1 MDDDLVNNF
10 VAITGASEQVA
21 RQLLEIAGGNIEQ
34 AAVLFY
40 DTDMAETLARQPAAA
55 SSTPAAAQQSASRNT
70 SRPAGA
76 SRTASS
82 SRSRQTR
89 ARASGQTSS
98 LSRGREDADGVITID
113 DSDDDD
119 DGNNHHDVDDND
131 MDFDEI
137 EELEDIDD
145 DDDEHANENEN
156 EVIDVDTHMSDAAA
170 AETVARS
177 AQEEE
182 DAAMA
187 KRLQEEMYA
196 EPAGGGGGGGDD
208 DIRAPMGRTTEML
221 VEPSYVGG
229 SGGYGSYGGYGGD
242 SIYDQMRLQ
251 RTRQAARGPRNPFN
265 QVWDDND
272 DPDAAAGGSGH
283 QTSGV
288 TDDGLASLGPSVPAP
303 SSRQARLA
311 DLFRPPHDLIEH
323 VSSWDEARAIGKD
336 EKRWILANIQ
346 DLSDFQCQALNR
358 DIWKDAA
365 IKQLVRENFV
375 FLQYSK
381 DDILAESYIQY
392 YMPGGQH
399 ENPDNYPH
407 IGVVDPRTGEQVK
420 VWSGRPF
427 PTALEFHAQ
436 LAEFLDRYSL
446 DAAKKNPVQRTKPQT
461 VVKDVGRMTEDEM
474 LEMALRNSLA
484 TAGGGSGSGSGTGQ
498 AGEGS
503 GVASGS
509 RSASGASNGVQDPDE
524 LTGTPAPDA
533 AAEAE
538 PDDDGA
544 LSAFKAIASDKPH
557 EEPPASVPAAAA
569 TRIQFRHATGRVIR
583 RFATDDRV
591 VRVYEWLKAAPL
603 EGHEGLAFEL
613 KVMPQGHDLLEDLDK
628 TIEEAGLK
636 QATVMIEFLE

>member
-1 MDDDLVNNF
+1 MDDDLVANF

-40 DTDMAETLARQPAAA
+40 DTDMAETLARQPNQSAAA
-55 SSTPAAAQQSASRNT
+55 AVVPTQSSSRSTPA
-70 SRPAGA
+70 GG
-76 SRTASS
+76 SRTASRAASRRRNPS
-82 SRSRQTR
+82 SRT
-89 ARASGQTSS
+89 
-98 LSRGREDADGVITID
+98 REDADGVITID
-113 DSDDDD
+113 DSDDGD
-119 DGNNHHDVDDND
+119 DGEND
-131 MDFDEI
+131 MDFD
-137 EELEDIDD
+137 ELEDIDD
-145 DDDEHANENEN
+145 DDDEDDD
-156 EVIDVDTHMSDAAA
+156 VIDVDADATMSDVAA
-170 AETVARS
+170 VART

-187 KRLQEEMYA
+187 KRLQEELYGGGS
-196 EPAGGGGGGGDD
+196 GGGGASGGEGLGDD

-229 SGGYGSYGGYGGD
+229 SGGYGSYSGSGGGE
-242 SIYDQMRLQ
+242 SIYDMMRAQ
-251 RTRQAARGPRNPFN
+251 RMRQAARGPRNPFN
-265 QVWDDND
+265 QLWDN
-272 DPDAAAGGSGH
+272 DPDAVAGESSE

-288 TDDGLASLGPSVPAP
+288 TGGGDDGSPSLGPTRTAP
-303 SSRQARLA
+303 STRQARLA
-311 DLFRPPHDLIEH
+311 DLFRPPYDLIEH
-323 VSSWDEARAIGKD
+323 VSSWDEARSIGKD
-336 EKRWILANIQ
+336 EKRWILCNIQ
-346 DLSDFQCQALNR
+346 DMSDFQCQALNR

-375 FLQYSK
+375 FLQYNK

-392 YMPGGQH
+392 YMPGGQD

-446 DAAKKNPVQRTKPQT
+446 DAAKKNPVQRTKPQV

-474 LEMALRNSLA
+474 LEMALANSLA
-484 TAGGGSGSGSGTGQ
+484 TAGGAGG
-498 AGEGS
+498 AGEAS
-503 GVASGS
+503 SSGS
-509 RSASGASNGVQDPDE
+509 RSASGAQDPDE
-524 LTGTPAPDA
+524 LTGTPAPEA
-533 AAEAE
+533 AMETAEE
-538 PDDDGA
+538 E
-544 LSAFKAIASDKPH
+544 ASPFTDISSTNPH
-557 EEPPASVPAAAA
+557 EEPPTSAPPASA
-569 TRIQFRHATGRVIR
+569 TRIQFRHPTGRVIR

-591 VRVYEWLKAAPL
+591 VRIYEWLKAAPL
-603 EGHEGLAFEL
+603 EGHDGEAFEL

-636 QATVMIEFLE
+636 QATVMIEFE